1 MVDAT
6 ADGRVTGI
14 RHFSAAREGRE
25 MEEKER
31 RERREERKMRR
42 NNARRIQ
49 VPAE

>member
-14 RHFSAAREGRE
+14 RHFSAAREGGE
-25 MEEKER
+25 AEEKDR
-31 RERREERKMRR
+31 RERREERKTRR
-42 NNARRIQ
+42 NNAKRIQ